1 MHSHHAFQL
10 TFSLGGDFNL
20 HLEDRVVGGPFAIV
34 APDAPHAFDAQGLM
48 RKLFVAVALA
58 LVSVTPAQAHPDHDM
73 YEQENPRLLAL
84 NSASYVVERM
94 VERNAIP
101 ASWRDIQPNS
111 ALLRQR
117 NGAMEWVV
125 TFENPAITDVSER
138 RLYVMLTQAGVY
150 IAANYTGQ

>member
-1 MHSHHAFQL
+1 
-10 TFSLGGDFNL
+10 
-20 HLEDRVVGGPFAIV
+20 
-34 APDAPHAFDAQGLM
+34 M
-48 RKLFVAVALA
+48 RALFVAVALS
-58 LVSVTPAQAHPDHDM
+58 VSMLAPAFAHPDHDM
-73 YEQENPRLLAL
+73 YEQENPRLLAM
-84 NSASYVVERM
+84 NSATYVVGRM

-125 TFENPAITDVSER
+125 TFENPAITNAAER
-138 RLYVMLTQAGVY
+138 TLYVMLTQQGVY

>member
-1 MHSHHAFQL
+1 
-10 TFSLGGDFNL
+10 
-20 HLEDRVVGGPFAIV
+20 
-34 APDAPHAFDAQGLM
+34 M
-48 RKLFVAVALA
+48 RKLLLAIALA
-58 LVSVTPAQAHPDHDM
+58 TSAVSPAFAHPDHDM
-73 YEQENPRLLAL
+73 YEQENPRLLAV

-125 TFENPAITDVSER
+125 TFENPAITNTSER
-138 RLYVMLTQAGVY
+138 TLYVMLTQAGVY
-150 IAANYTGQ
+150 IAANYTGE